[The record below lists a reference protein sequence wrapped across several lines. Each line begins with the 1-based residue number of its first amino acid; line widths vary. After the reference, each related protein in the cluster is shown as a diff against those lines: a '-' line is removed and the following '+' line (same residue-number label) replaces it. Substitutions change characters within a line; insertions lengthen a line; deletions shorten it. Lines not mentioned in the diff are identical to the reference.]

1 MFNECAVL
9 ITGKNWGNLEME
21 SHMLIGGQVLVT
33 YSAKA

>member
-9 ITGKNWGNLEME
+9 ITGKNWGHLEME
-21 SHMLIGGQVLVT
+21 SHLLIGGQVLVT